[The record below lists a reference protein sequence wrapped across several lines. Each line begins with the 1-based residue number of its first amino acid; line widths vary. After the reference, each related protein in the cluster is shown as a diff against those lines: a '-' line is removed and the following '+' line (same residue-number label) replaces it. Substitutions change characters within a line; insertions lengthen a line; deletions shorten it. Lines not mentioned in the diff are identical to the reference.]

1 PLRHS
6 YSRRSAQPY
15 SSYSNASL
23 ISYLNTDYNM
33 TTMSSNL
40 PQSSNSPSS
49 RISQADLI
57 TLSLNCSP
65 SSSLSLEN
73 CDKDD
78 EDQIAFPLYSN
89 IGGYNPVKDLEP
101 LADSRQMDNSHKL
114 SPTLGATSINVPRQ
128 YSLEPVRWAEDDT
141 AICTQPSRH
150 VDYLSHHWREEDIW
164 SSWKHIVS
172 KRGEYR
178 NSARLENASWRAW
191 MKSKN
196 KLNTVSPDTLDWQ
209 WSSMSATL
217 LTFIRLKDGD
227 ITWLYGP
234 LQIGFDKELRIVN
247 ASRCKSGRMSNSN
260 SFLHKKSILRKRS
273 TSETILQRPA
283 SASSVL
289 RPAAAA
295 VQIQQFERRSDQPLR
310 RGTLAYV
317 TFPSAWKRRSGE
329 SRESSGTS
337 PSVSSSSTLA
347 TPGKDEKKHIR
358 FNEQVEQ
365 CIAVGMEGTN
375 EEGIDLDA
383 INHDSF
389 DSDSDDSGMMM
400 KPKNSNRNSSAI
412 FGKKTAK
419 RNSFNADSK
428 TIMMLEPT
436 NLNLGGNAPELL
448 ERQ

>member
-1 PLRHS
+1 MLLYTPGGKMD
-6 YSRRSAQPY
+6 SAP
-15 SSYSNASL
+15 
-23 ISYLNTDYNM
+23 IVPD
-33 TTMSSNL
+33 
-40 PQSSNSPSS
+40 SSNSPLS
-49 RISQADLI
+49 RISQADFI
-57 TLSLNCSP
+57 TLLLNCSP
-65 SSSLSLEN
+65 ASSIPLEN

-78 EDQIAFPLYSN
+78 EDQITFPRYNN

-101 LADSRQMDNSHKL
+101 LAGSHQMDNSHKL
-114 SPTLGATSINVPRQ
+114 SPTLGATTINVPRQ
-128 YSLEPVRWAEDDT
+128 YSREPARCAEDDT

-196 KLNTVSPDTLDWQ
+196 KLNTVSPDTLDW
-209 WSSMSATL
+209 
-217 LTFIRLKDGD
+217 LKDGD

-234 LQIGFDKELRIVN
+234 LQIGFDKEFRIVN
-247 ASRCKSGRMSNSN
+247 ASRCESGRMSNSN

-289 RPAAAA
+289 RSAVAAAQ
-295 VQIQQFERRSDQPLR
+295 VQQFERRSDQPLR
-310 RGTLAYV
+310 PGTPAYV
-317 TFPSAWKRRSGE
+317 TFPSSWKRRSGE
-329 SRESSGTS
+329 ISGTS

-365 CIAVGMEGTN
+365 CIAVGMEDTD

-389 DSDSDDSGMMM
+389 DSDSDHSSIMM
-400 KPKNSNRNSSAI
+400 KPKNSNGNSSAI

-436 NLNLGGNAPELL
+436 NLNPGGDGPELL